1 MRERWRMATTM
12 WQRTDRTKEKGR
24 RVDVVFEW
32 LFFLWRCSV
41 VRGGKGVVF
50 GERNGELEIVVV
62 VVIGDG
68 DVTISDGV
76 WRSEL
81 R

>member
-32 LFFLWRCSV
+32 LFFFFYGDVRWFVEERGWCSV
-41 VRGGKGVVF
+41 SGTANSK
-50 GERNGELEIVVV
+50 
-62 VVIGDG
+62 
-68 DVTISDGV
+68 S
-76 WRSEL
+76 WWWW
-81 R
+81 